1 MNNRNNYTRQSHG
14 NLQYRADA
22 PKRPPQSPSART
34 PENTGNA
41 FIRDTSRARIERA
54 KARERRRRRRRII
67 NITTMFVL
75 FAVLILIIA
84 VIAKIISGDSEPSVK
99 PDGNTALPSQTDTT
113 EKTDT
118 VTDAVTEPL
127 TGPAAYG
134 ITFVSDLSEYEQY
147 MDPENRNDYMIVVNK
162 GSLLD
167 ENYKPDDLADLTD
180 TRADGRETQRM
191 RLAAAKAIEAMFIEM
206 RASGYTDV
214 SITSAYRPYS
224 QQKYLFE
231 KYTAD
236 ELKSHPGWT
245 LEQAEAEVETY
256 SARPGTS
263 EHQTGL
269 CCDLHNLPSA
279 DKRFANEEA
288 YTWLCD
294 NAWKFGFILRYPED
308 KTSTT
313 GYDFEPWHYRFVG
326 RYNAQKIREQ
336 GLCLEEYAAQQ
347 NQVTN

>member
-1 MNNRNNYTRQSHG
+1 M
-14 NLQYRADA
+14 LVLLAV
-22 PKRPPQSPSART
+22 
-34 PENTGNA
+34 
-41 FIRDTSRARIERA
+41 
-54 KARERRRRRRRII
+54 
-67 NITTMFVL
+67 FV
-75 FAVLILIIA
+75 LIIA
-84 VIAKIISGDSEPSVK
+84 VIAKIISGDSDPSGKTAV
-99 PDGNTALPSQTDTT
+99 NTAASSGT
-113 EKTDT
+113 ETADL
-118 VTDAVTEPL
+118 TDAVTEAVTEAL

-147 MDPENRNDYMIVVNK
+147 MDPENRNEYMIVANK

-167 ENYKPDDLADLTD
+167 ENYQPDDLSDLAD
-180 TRADGRETQRM
+180 TRADGREMQQM
-191 RLAAAKAIEAMFIEM
+191 RLYASKAIEAMFIEM
-206 RASGYTDV
+206 RACGYTDV
-214 SITSAYRPYS
+214 SITSGYRSYS
-224 QQKYLFE
+224 RQKYLFE

-279 DKRFANEEA
+279 DKLFANEEA

-308 KTSTT
+308 KTAIT

-326 RYNAQKIREQ
+326 RYHAQKIHEQ
-336 GLCLEEYAAQQ
+336 GLCLEEYIAQQ
-347 NQVTN
+347 NKTQN

>member
-1 MNNRNNYTRQSHG
+1 MDNRNNYTRQSHG

-41 FIRDTSRARIERA
+41 YIRDASRARIERA

-67 NITTMFVL
+67 NITTMLVL

-84 VIAKIISGDSEPSVK
+84 VIAKIISGDSEPPVK

-231 KYTAD
+231 NYTAD

-308 KTSTT
+308 KTATT

-326 RYNAQKIREQ
+326 RYHAQKIREQ

-347 NQVTN
+347 SQVTN